1 MASHNLLEK
10 IKINN
15 FKNTCIVEI
24 GSARESAGDQTST
37 SYFKNIATK
46 IDATF
51 FSVDFSP
58 LSHAYARE
66 IINENAILSDG
77 ATFLSSFEK
86 YSNKKISILYLD
98 NFDIIYNDK
107 HKESLLKRVGN
118 IYSKNNEDLNN
129 ERSSIVHLEQLISA
143 LPYLE
148 NNNVIIIDDTMI
160 INDIWWGKGALAVP
174 HLLSIGYT
182 INYKSDDGVLLTN
195 YL

>member
-10 IKINN
+10 IKIDIL
-15 FKNTCIVEI
+15 KDTCIVEI

-37 SYFKNIATK
+37 SYFKNIANK
-46 IDATF
+46 IGATF

-58 LSHAYARE
+58 LSHTYARE

-77 ATFLSSFEK
+77 SAFLSTFEK
-86 YSNKKISILYLD
+86 YSNNKISILYLD

-118 IYSKNNEDLNN
+118 IYSENNEDLNN
-129 ERSSIVHLEQLISA
+129 ERSAIVHLEQLKSA
-143 LPYLE
+143 LPHLE
-148 NNNVIIIDDTMI
+148 NKNVIIIDDTMI
-160 INDIWWGKGALAVP
+160 INGNWWGKGALAVP
-174 HLLSIGYT
+174 YLLSLGYS
-182 INYKSDDGVLLTN
+182 INHKSEDGVLLTN